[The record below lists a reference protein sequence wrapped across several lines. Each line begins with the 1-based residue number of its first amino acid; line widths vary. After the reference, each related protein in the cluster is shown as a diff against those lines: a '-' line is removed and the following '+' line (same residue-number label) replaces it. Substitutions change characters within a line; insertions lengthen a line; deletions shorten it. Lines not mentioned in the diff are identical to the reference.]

1 MRFPG
6 GWYVPAAL
14 GGTRTNRRRNSRI
27 RAIGAGLASLALAAS
42 LAACGSETSS
52 DANEAEGSYEMKVV
66 KATFPTDQH
75 LGQTSLMK
83 VAVRNTGDKAVPAV
97 AITVSVAGK
106 EGQTSALPFGI
117 RDPQPDLAQPDRP
130 VWVLAEGYPK
140 TSTTTTK
147 RGGGTSSSRKT
158 FVFGSLKPGATVEGI
173 WKLSAVKP
181 GRFTVLYGVDAG
193 LSGAAKAKT
202 AAGVAPGGSFKVDVS
217 NAPVNTEVTDSGE
230 VVEINPHQGKKN
242 TGG

>member
-1 MRFPG
+1 VRLLS

-14 GGTRTNRRRNSRI
+14 GGTRTNRRLDSRF
-27 RAIGAGLASLALAAS
+27 RAIGAGLAVLALAAL
-42 LAACGSETSS
+42 LAACGSESSS
-52 DANEAEGSYEMKVV
+52 DANEPEGNYEMKVV
-66 KATFPTDQH
+66 KAAFPTDQH

-83 VAVRNTGDKAVPAV
+83 IAVSNTGDKAVPAT
-97 AITVSVAGK
+97 AITISIAGE

-140 TSTTTTK
+140 AAGTTTK
-147 RGGGTSSSRKT
+147 RGGASTSSRKT
-158 FVFGSLKPGATVEGI
+158 FDFGSLDPGATVEGI

-181 GRFTVLYGVDAG
+181 GRFTIVYAVDAG

-202 AAGVAPGGSFKVDVS
+202 DTGVAPGGSFKVDVS
-217 NAPVNTEVTDSGE
+217 GAPVNQEVTDSGE
-230 VVEINPHQGKKN
+230 VVEIGKSPGKKN
-242 TGG
+242 SGG

>member
-1 MRFPG
+1 MRLPG

-14 GGTRTNRRRNSRI
+14 GGNRIYRRRNSRV

-42 LAACGSETSS
+42 IAACGESSS
-52 DANEAEGSYEMKVV
+52 DANEAEGNYEMKVV
-66 KATFPTDQH
+66 KATFPTEQH

-83 VAVRNTGDKAVPAV
+83 VAVRNTGDKTVPAA
-97 AITVSVAGK
+97 AITISVAGK

-140 TSTTTTK
+140 AAGTTTK
-147 RGGGTSSSRKT
+147 RGGATSSSRKT
-158 FVFGSLKPGATVEGI
+158 FVFGSLKPGAEVEGI

-193 LSGAAKAKT
+193 LSGKAKAKT
-202 AAGVAPGGSFKVDVS
+202 DTGVAPGGSFKVDVS
-217 NAPVNTEVTDSGE
+217 SAPVNTEVTDSGE
-230 VVEINPHQGKKN
+230 VVEIGQSQGKKN
-242 TGG
+242 SGG

>member
-6 GWYVPAAL
+6 GWYVPPAL

-140 TSTTTTK
+140 TASTTTK
-147 RGGGTSSSRKT
+147 RGGATSSSRKT
-158 FVFGSLKPGATVEGI
+158 FDFGSLKPGATVEGI

-217 NAPVNTEVTDSGE
+217 KAPVNTEVTDSGE
-230 VVEINPHQGKKN
+230 VVEIGSNQGKKN